1 MIQILLVDDH
11 HILRLG
17 LKQALSELFPEVI
30 FGEAASV
37 AEARTLLAQQPWHLI
52 LLDINMPGGPSGL
65 DLLAEVRK
73 QEMEVAILV
82 LSAYPEEEFA
92 IRAFKAGADGYL
104 TKASVTG
111 ELFAAVRKVMA
122 GGKYVSALLAEKL
135 ARVISVP
142 LLQLPH
148 ETLSARELDVL
159 QGVARGKTIKVI
171 AAELFLSEKTVATYR
186 KRAADKLNISTN
198 VELARYALQ
207 HGLVD

>member
-11 HILRLG
+11 HVLRLG
-17 LKQALSELFPEVI
+17 LKQALSELFPEAS

-37 AEARTLLAQQPWHLI
+37 AEARTLIAQQPWHLI

-73 QEMEVAILV
+73 QELEVAILV

-92 IRAFKAGADGYL
+92 VRAFKAGADGYL

-122 GGKYVSALLAEKL
+122 GGKYVSAVLAEKL

-148 ETLSARELDVL
+148 ETLSSRELDVL
-159 QGVARGKTIKVI
+159 QGVARGKTIKEI
-171 AAELFLSEKTVATYR
+171 AAELFLSEKTIATYR
-186 KRAADKLNISTN
+186 KRAADKLNLSTN

>member
-11 HILRLG
+11 HILRMG
-17 LKQALSELFPEVI
+17 LKQALSEIFPEAA
-30 FGEAASV
+30 FGEAATV
-37 AEARTLLAQQPWHLI
+37 AEARAKLEQQRWHLL
-52 LLDINMPGGPSGL
+52 LLDINLPGGPSGL

-73 QEMEVAILV
+73 QGTEMAILV

-92 IRAFKAGADGYL
+92 VRAFKAGADGYL

-111 ELFAAVRKVMA
+111 ELLSAVRKVLG
-122 GGKYVSALLAEKL
+122 GGKYVSSVLAEKL

-148 ETLSARELDVL
+148 ETLSARELEVL
-159 QGVARGKTIKVI
+159 RGVAQGKTIKEI
-171 AAELFLSEKTVATYR
+171 AAELFLGEKTIATYR
-186 KRAADKLNISTN
+186 KRAADKLNLSTN
-198 VELARYALQ
+198 VEMARYALQ